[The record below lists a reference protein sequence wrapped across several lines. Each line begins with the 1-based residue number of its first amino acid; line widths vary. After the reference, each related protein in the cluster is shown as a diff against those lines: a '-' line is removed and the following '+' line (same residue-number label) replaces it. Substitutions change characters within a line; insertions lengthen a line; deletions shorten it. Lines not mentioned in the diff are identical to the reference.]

1 MKWVVREEIKRTVKK
16 RNRMSEIVVNR
27 TGRNSE
33 NNKTENATAKEE

>member
-1 MKWVVREEIKRTVKK
+1 MKWVVREEIKWTVKK
-16 RNRMSEIVVNR
+16 RDRMSKVVVNQ